1 MRIQDFFYI
10 FAATKEFTM
19 EDNFAIQLFEGKKVR
34 IVWDEEK
41 EKYWF
46 SVVDIVQV
54 LTGSF
59 DYQQARKYWKV
70 LKGRL
75 LKEGNES
82 VTNCYQLKLP
92 SSDGK
97 RYMTDVADLQGIFRI
112 IQSIPSKKA
121 EPVKQWLAQLGEQRI
136 DQMIDPELTFQMAV
150 EDYRRQGYS
159 DKWINERMRS
169 IEMRKELT
177 DEWQR
182 AGIIEHKDFAI
193 LTNVLTKAWSGMTTG
208 EYKRHKGLTKE
219 NLRDNMTNIELAL
232 NTLAEVTATEISR
245 ERNPKGMAQSA
256 QTAKEGG
263 EVARSARAD
272 IESRL
277 GHSVISSER
286 ASDYIRP
293 IEDSNT
299 QELPFE
305 EDKDD

>member
-1 MRIQDFFYI
+1 
-10 FAATKEFTM
+10 M

-34 IVWDEEK
+34 IVWDEEQ
-41 EKYWF
+41 EKYYF

-75 LKEGNES
+75 IKEGNET

-92 SSDGK
+92 AADGK
-97 RYMTDVADLQGIFRI
+97 RRLTDMADLQGIFRI
-112 IQSIPSKKA
+112 IQSVPSKKA

-182 AGIIEHKDFAI
+182 AGITEHKDFAI
-193 LTNVLTKAWSGMTTG
+193 LTNVLTQAWSGMTTG
-208 EYKRHKGLTKE
+208 EYKHLKGLTKE
-219 NLRDNMTNIELAL
+219 NLRDNMTNVELAL
-232 NTLAEVTATEISR
+232 NTLAEVATTELSR
-245 ERNPKGMAQSA
+245 QRNPKGMGESKQAAQA
-256 QTAKEGG
+256 GGKVAKN
-263 EVARSARAD
+263 AREDLERQ
-272 IESRL
+272 L
-277 GHSVISSER
+277 GRSVISSER
-286 ASDYIRP
+286 ASDHLRSI
-293 IEDSNT
+293 DDTSS
-299 QELPFE
+299 QELPF
-305 EDKDD
+305 DDTGKGDNQ

>member
-1 MRIQDFFYI
+1 
-10 FAATKEFTM
+10 M
-19 EDNFAIQLFEGKKVR
+19 EDNFAIQLFEGNKVR
-34 IVWDEEK
+34 IVWDEEQ
-41 EKYWF
+41 EKYYF

-75 LKEGNES
+75 IKEGNET

-92 SSDGK
+92 AADGK
-97 RYMTDVADLQGIFRI
+97 KRLTDMADLQGIFRI

-136 DQMIDPELTFQMAV
+136 DQMIDPEQTFQMAV

-182 AGIIEHKDFAI
+182 AGITEHKGFAI

-219 NLRDNMTNIELAL
+219 NLRDNMTNVELAL
-232 NTLAEVTATEISR
+232 NTLAEVATTELSR
-245 ERNPKGMAQSA
+245 QRNPKGMAQSA

-277 GHSVISSER
+277 GRSIISSER
-286 ASDYIRP
+286 ASDHIRP
-293 IEDSNT
+293 IEEGKA
-299 QELPFE
+299 QELPFKD
-305 EDKDD
+305 EDKKE

>member
-1 MRIQDFFYI
+1 
-10 FAATKEFTM
+10 M

-46 SVVDIVQV
+46 SIVDIVQV
-54 LTGSF
+54 LTDSTDG
-59 DYQQARKYWKV
+59 RKYWNK
-70 LKGRL
+70 LKERL
-75 LKEGNES
+75 KKEGNES
-82 VTNCYQLKLP
+82 VTNCHQLKLL

-97 RYMTDVADLQGIFRI
+97 RYKTDVADLQGIFRI
-112 IQSIPSKKA
+112 IQSVPSKKA

-182 AGIIEHKDFAI
+182 AGITEHKDFAI

-208 EYKRHKGLTKE
+208 EYKKHKGLTKE
-219 NLRDNMTNIELAL
+219 NLRDNMTNVELAL

-245 ERNPKGMAQSA
+245 QRNPKGMAQSA

-277 GHSVISSER
+277 GRSVISSER
-286 ASDYIRP
+286 ASDYLRT
-293 IEDSNT
+293 IEEKKAE
-299 QELPFE
+299 ELPFGDT
-305 EDKDD
+305 DKSE

>member
-1 MRIQDFFYI
+1 MD
-10 FAATKEFTM
+10 
-19 EDNFAIQLFEGKKVR
+19 DNFAIQLFEGKRVR
-34 IVWDEEK
+34 IVWDAEQ
-41 EKYWF
+41 EKYYF

-54 LTGSF
+54 LTDSV
-59 DYQQARKYWKV
+59 DYQTARKYWKV

-75 LKEGNES
+75 IKEGNET

-92 SSDGK
+92 AADGK
-97 RYMTDVADLQGIFRI
+97 KRLTDMADLQGIFRL
-112 IQSIPSKKA
+112 IQSVPSKKA
-121 EPVKQWLAQLGEQRI
+121 EPVKQWLAKLGEQRI
-136 DQMIDPELTFQMAV
+136 DQIIDPELTFQMAV

-177 DEWQR
+177 DEWLR
-182 AGIIEHKDFAI
+182 AGITEHKDFAI
-193 LTNVLTKAWSGMTTG
+193 LTNVLTQAWSGMTTG

-219 NLRDNMTNIELAL
+219 NLRDNMTNVELAL

-245 ERNPKGMAQSA
+245 QRNPKGMAQSR

-263 EVARSARAD
+263 EVARNARAD

-286 ASDYIRP
+286 ASDHIRP
-293 IEDSNT
+293 IEGSKAE
-299 QELPFE
+299 ELPFE
-305 EDKDD
+305 DKEDK

>member
-1 MRIQDFFYI
+1 
-10 FAATKEFTM
+10 M
-19 EDNFAIQLFEGKKVR
+19 EDNFAIQLFEGNKVR
-34 IVWDEEK
+34 IVWDEQQ
-41 EKYWF
+41 EKYYF
-46 SVVDIVQV
+46 SVVDIIQV
-54 LTGSF
+54 LTGSV
-59 DYQQARKYWKV
+59 DGRKYWNK
-70 LKGRL
+70 LKQRL
-75 LKEGNES
+75 SAEGNES
-82 VTNCYQLKLP
+82 VTNCHQLKLL

-97 RYMTDVADLQGIFRI
+97 RYKTDVADLQGIFRI

-182 AGIIEHKDFAI
+182 AGIHDSKDFAV

-219 NLRDNMTNIELAL
+219 NLRDNMTNVELAL

-245 ERNPKGMAQSA
+245 QRNPKGMAQSA

-277 GHSVISSER
+277 GRSIISSER
-286 ASDYIRP
+286 ASDHIRP
-293 IEDSNT
+293 IEEGKA

-305 EDKDD
+305 NKDKKE

>member
-1 MRIQDFFYI
+1 MSKFFCT
-10 FAATKEFTM
+10 FAVAKVFTM

-34 IVWDEEK
+34 IVWDEEQ
-41 EKYWF
+41 EKYYF
-46 SVVDIVQV
+46 AVADIVQV
-54 LTGSF
+54 LTDSA
-59 DYQQARKYWKV
+59 DVKQYIKKLRARDSE
-70 LKGRL
+70 LD
-75 LKEGNES
+75 S
-82 VTNCYQLKLP
+82 VWGTICTPHQFVSTDAKKHAVNC
-92 SSDGK
+92 
-97 RYMTDVADLQGIFRI
+97 ADLQGIFRI

-182 AGIIEHKDFAI
+182 AGITEHKDFAI

-208 EYKRHKGLTKE
+208 EYKKHKGLTKE
-219 NLRDNMTNIELAL
+219 NLRDNMTNVELAL

-245 ERNPKGMAQSA
+245 QRNPKGMAQSA
-256 QTAKEGG
+256 QTAKAGG

-277 GHSVISSER
+277 GRSVISSER
-286 ASDYIRP
+286 ASDYLRT
-293 IEDSNT
+293 IEEKKAG
-299 QELPFE
+299 ELPFGDT
-305 EDKDD
+305 DKSE